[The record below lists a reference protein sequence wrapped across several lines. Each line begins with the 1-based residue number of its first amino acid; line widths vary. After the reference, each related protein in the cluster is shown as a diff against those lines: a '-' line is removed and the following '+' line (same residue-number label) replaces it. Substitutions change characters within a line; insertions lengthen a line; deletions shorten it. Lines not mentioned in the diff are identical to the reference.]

1 MNPLSPYSKEADCTA
16 VERDWFNLLLEIE
29 RRFRAE
35 ERKKMAEDHLRTCLE

>member
-16 VERDWFNLLLEIE
+16 VEKDWFHLLLEIE

-35 ERKKMAEDHLRTCLE
+35 ERKMAEDHLRTCLE

>member
-16 VERDWFNLLLEIE
+16 VEKDWFNLLLEIE

-35 ERKKMAEDHLRTCLE
+35 ERKKWQKITSEPV